1 MRRGGQAARLPMS
14 RAVPDIIQNPCSVFV
29 CTCLYFGAF
38 GALQAGT
45 PALPAARD
53 CPPGRARHRVIC
65 PPGRIRVHSGGEWS

>member
-38 GALQAGT
+38 GAMQ
-45 PALPAARD
+45 
-53 CPPGRARHRVIC
+53 PGRLRSQPCASPLVI
-65 PPGRIRVHSGGEWS
+65 